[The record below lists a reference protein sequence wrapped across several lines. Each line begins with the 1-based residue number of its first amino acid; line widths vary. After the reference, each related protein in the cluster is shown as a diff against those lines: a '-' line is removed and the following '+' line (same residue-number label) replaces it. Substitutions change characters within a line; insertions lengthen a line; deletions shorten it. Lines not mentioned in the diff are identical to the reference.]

1 MQSTIRVTSQILAQS
16 SNHLVKELS
25 IESYDI
31 DRDTKIGY
39 QHMLSNASPAMMTHT
54 VLIVEDEK
62 RIAHWVRTY
71 LEKAGF
77 NTLVAYDGPAGL
89 HMARR
94 ERPDLIVLDLMLPGM
109 DGLDVCRALRRGSDV
124 PIIMLTARGRESERI
139 MGLDLGADDY
149 VTKPFSPDE
158 LVARVQATLRRAMG
172 KVRTPQVL
180 RTGDIC
186 LDVEAHRC
194 TVRGQEVHLSPT
206 QFALLEAL
214 MTNAGRP
221 LTREQ
226 LVDLAMGEMFGG
238 YDRAIDVQIR
248 RLRQRIERA
257 PSDPKRIVTVYG
269 VGYKFEA

>member
-1 MQSTIRVTSQILAQS
+1 MIDYLNIRNS
-16 SNHLVKELS
+16 
-25 IESYDI
+25 
-31 DRDTKIGY
+31 
-39 QHMLSNASPAMMTHT
+39 ASPAMTTHT
-54 VLIVEDEK
+54 ILVVEDEK

-77 NTLVAYDGPAGL
+77 NTLLAYNGPTGL

-109 DGLDVCRALRRGSDV
+109 DGLDVCRALRRESDV

-139 MGLDLGADDY
+139 AGLNLGADDY

-180 RTGDIC
+180 RADDIC
-186 LDVEAHRC
+186 LDVEAHQC
-194 TVRGQEVHLSPT
+194 AVRGQEVHLSRT
-206 QFALLEAL
+206 QFALLQAL

-226 LVDLAMGEMFGG
+226 LVDLAMEEMFDG

-248 RLRQRIERA
+248 RLRQRIERD
-257 PSDPKRIVTVYG
+257 PSDPKHIVTVYG